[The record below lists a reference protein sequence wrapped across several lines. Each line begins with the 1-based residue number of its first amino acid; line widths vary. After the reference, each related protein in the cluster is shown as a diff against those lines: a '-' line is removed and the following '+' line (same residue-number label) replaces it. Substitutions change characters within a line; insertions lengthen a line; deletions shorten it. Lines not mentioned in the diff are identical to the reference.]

1 MQFIMDQIKGVLA
14 FLNRNLNSYFSSKIF
29 IGSLPVYLSLL
40 FGFVIALQLINLTW
54 KIIYPVNSVTYSI
67 DSNLLKN
74 NSVDAYKNLSGD
86 PFIKGTNQ
94 SLNQVFSIDVPPTSL
109 SLRLYGIRYSNS
121 GQLDAA
127 ILGFDPNNQRIYKT
141 NEVIADNII
150 LEFIE
155 PERVVISRGG
165 IRESVTFD
173 SDTAL
178 SPEITKVLANSSK
191 GIKVEDINSSAL
203 SQMISFQPYF
213 SNGTLKG
220 YQIYPGN
227 QSKLFDSSGLK
238 SGDVLVAVNGL
249 DIKDPSVLKEL
260 SVFGQVKLNL
270 IRDDDDLSIIVKLN

>member
-1 MQFIMDQIKGVLA
+1 MQFIMDQIKSVLA
-14 FLNRNLNSYFSSKIF
+14 FLNRNSNSYFSSKIF
-29 IGSLPVYLSLL
+29 IRSLPVYLSLL

-54 KIIYPVNSVTYSI
+54 KIIYPVNSVTYSK
-67 DSNLLKN
+67 DSSLLKN

-94 SLNQVFSIDVPPTSL
+94 SLNQVFSIDIPPTSL

-141 NEVIADNII
+141 NEVIADDII

-173 SDTAL
+173 SDTVL
-178 SPEITKVLANSSK
+178 SPETIKVLANSSK
-191 GIKVEDINSSAL
+191 GIRVEDINSSAL

-220 YQIYPGN
+220 YQIYPRN

-260 SVFGQVKLNL
+260 SVFGQIKLDL

>member
-40 FGFVIALQLINLTW
+40 FGFVIAWQVINLTW

>member
-29 IGSLPVYLSLL
+29 IRSLPVYLSLL

-67 DSNLLKN
+67 DSSLLKN

>member
-54 KIIYPVNSVTYSI
+54 KIIYPVNSVTFSI
-67 DSNLLKN
+67 DSSLLKN

-121 GQLDAA
+121 GQLDTA

-141 NEVIADNII
+141 NEVISDNII

-178 SPEITKVLANSSK
+178 SPEITKVLANSRK
-191 GIKVEDINSSAL
+191 GIKVDDINSSAL

>member
-67 DSNLLKN
+67 DSSLLKN
-74 NSVDAYKNLSGD
+74 NSAGVYKNLSGD

-141 NEVIADNII
+141 NEVIADDII

-173 SDTAL
+173 SDTVL
-178 SPEITKVLANSSK
+178 SPEITKALANSSK

-260 SVFGQVKLNL
+260 SVFGQVKLDL

>member
-1 MQFIMDQIKGVLA
+1 MDQIKGVLA

-40 FGFVIALQLINLTW
+40 FGFVIAWQVINLTW

>member
-1 MQFIMDQIKGVLA
+1 MQFIMDQIKRVSAL
-14 FLNRNLNSYFSSKIF
+14 LNRNSNSYFSSKIL
-29 IGSLPVYLSLL
+29 GSFPVYLSLL
-40 FGFVIALQLINLTW
+40 FGFIIALQLINLTW
-54 KIIYPVNSVTYSI
+54 KTIYPVNSVTYSI
-67 DSNLLKN
+67 DNYLLKN

-86 PFIKGTNQ
+86 PFIRGTNQ

-109 SLRLYGIRYSNS
+109 SLRLYGIRYSDS

-141 NEVIADNII
+141 NEVIADDIT

-173 SDTAL
+173 SDTIL
-178 SPEITKVLANSSK
+178 SPEITKALANSSK
-191 GIKVEDINSSAL
+191 GIKVENINSSAL

-260 SVFGQVKLNL
+260 SVFEQVKLDL
-270 IRDDDDLSIIVKLN
+270 IRDNDDLSIIVKLN

>member
-1 MQFIMDQIKGVLA
+1 MQFIMDQIKSVLA
-14 FLNRNLNSYFSSKIF
+14 FLNRNSNSYFSSKIF
-29 IGSLPVYLSLL
+29 IRSLPVYLSLL

-54 KIIYPVNSVTYSI
+54 KIIYPVNSVTYSM
-67 DSNLLKN
+67 DSSLLKN

-94 SLNQVFSIDVPPTSL
+94 SLNQVFSIDIPPTSL

-141 NEVIADNII
+141 NEVIADDII

-155 PERVVISRGG
+155 PERVVISRRG

-173 SDTAL
+173 SDTVL
-178 SPEITKVLANSSK
+178 SPEITKALANSSK

>member
-67 DSNLLKN
+67 DSSLLKN

>member
-1 MQFIMDQIKGVLA
+1 MQFIMDQIKSVLA
-14 FLNRNLNSYFSSKIF
+14 FLNRNSNSYFSSKIF
-29 IGSLPVYLSLL
+29 IRSLPVYLSLL

-54 KIIYPVNSVTYSI
+54 KIIYPVNSVTYSK
-67 DSNLLKN
+67 DSSLLKN

-141 NEVIADNII
+141 NEVIADDII

-260 SVFGQVKLNL
+260 SVFGQVKLDL
-270 IRDDDDLSIIVKLN
+270 IRDDEDLSIIVKLN

>member
-1 MQFIMDQIKGVLA
+1 MDQIKGVLA

-54 KIIYPVNSVTYSI
+54 KIIYPVNSVTYSK
-67 DSNLLKN
+67 DSSLLKN

-127 ILGFDPNNQRIYKT
+127 ILGFDPNNQRIYKA
-141 NEVIADNII
+141 NEVIADDII

-173 SDTAL
+173 SDTVL
-178 SPEITKVLANSSK
+178 SPEITKALANSSK
-191 GIKVEDINSSAL
+191 GIQVEDINSSAL

-220 YQIYPGN
+220 YQIYPRN

-260 SVFGQVKLNL
+260 SVFGQVKLDL

>member
-1 MQFIMDQIKGVLA
+1 MQFIMDQIKSVLA
-14 FLNRNLNSYFSSKIF
+14 FLNRNSNSYFSSKIF

-40 FGFVIALQLINLTW
+40 FGFVIALQLIDLTW
-54 KIIYPVNSVTYSI
+54 KIIYPVNSVTYSK
-67 DSNLLKN
+67 DSSLLKN

-94 SLNQVFSIDVPPTSL
+94 SLNQVFSIDIPPTSL

-173 SDTAL
+173 SDTVL

>member
-1 MQFIMDQIKGVLA
+1 MQFIMDQIKSVLA
-14 FLNRNLNSYFSSKIF
+14 FLNRNSNSYFSSKIF
-29 IGSLPVYLSLL
+29 IRSLPVYLSLL

-54 KIIYPVNSVTYSI
+54 KIIYPVNSVTYSK
-67 DSNLLKN
+67 DSSLLKN

-141 NEVIADNII
+141 NEVIADDIV

-155 PERVVISRGG
+155 PERVVISRRG

-173 SDTAL
+173 SDTVL
-178 SPEITKVLANSSK
+178 SPEITKALANSSK

-260 SVFGQVKLNL
+260 SVFGQVKLDL
-270 IRDDDDLSIIVKLN
+270 IRDDSDLSIIVKLN

>member
-54 KIIYPVNSVTYSI
+54 KIIYPVNSVTYSK
-67 DSNLLKN
+67 DSSLLKN

-141 NEVIADNII
+141 NEVIADDII

-260 SVFGQVKLNL
+260 SVFGQVKLDL

>member
-1 MQFIMDQIKGVLA
+1 MQFIMDQIKSVLA
-14 FLNRNLNSYFSSKIF
+14 FLNRNSNSYFSSKIF
-29 IGSLPVYLSLL
+29 IRSLPVYLSLL

-54 KIIYPVNSVTYSI
+54 KIIYPVNSVTYSK
-67 DSNLLKN
+67 DSSLLKN

-94 SLNQVFSIDVPPTSL
+94 SLNQVFSIDIPPTSL

-141 NEVIADNII
+141 NEVIADDII

-173 SDTAL
+173 SDTVL
-178 SPEITKVLANSSK
+178 SPEITKALANSSK
-191 GIKVEDINSSAL
+191 GIQVEDINSSAL

-220 YQIYPGN
+220 YQIYPRN

>member
-14 FLNRNLNSYFSSKIF
+14 FLNRNLNSYFFSKIF

-40 FGFVIALQLINLTW
+40 FGFVIAWQLINLTW
-54 KIIYPVNSVTYSI
+54 KIIYPVNSVTYSK
-67 DSNLLKN
+67 DSSLLKN

-173 SDTAL
+173 SDTVL
-178 SPEITKVLANSSK
+178 SPETIKVLANSSK
-191 GIKVEDINSSAL
+191 GIRVEDINSSAL

>member
-14 FLNRNLNSYFSSKIF
+14 FLNRNLNSYFSSKIY

-173 SDTAL
+173 SDTVL
-178 SPEITKVLANSSK
+178 SPETIKVLANSSK
-191 GIKVEDINSSAL
+191 GIRVEDINSSAL

>member
-54 KIIYPVNSVTYSI
+54 KIIYPVNSVTFSI
-67 DSNLLKN
+67 DSSLLKN

-94 SLNQVFSIDVPPTSL
+94 SLNQVFSIDIPPTSL

-141 NEVIADNII
+141 NEVIADDII

-155 PERVVISRGG
+155 PERVVISRRG

-173 SDTAL
+173 SDTVL
-178 SPEITKVLANSSK
+178 SPEITKALANSSK

-220 YQIYPGN
+220 YQIYPRN

-260 SVFGQVKLNL
+260 SVFGQVKLDL

>member
-1 MQFIMDQIKGVLA
+1 MQFIMDQIKSVLA
-14 FLNRNLNSYFSSKIF
+14 FLNRNSNSYFSSKIF
-29 IGSLPVYLSLL
+29 IRSLPVYLSLL

-54 KIIYPVNSVTYSI
+54 KIIYPVNSVTYSK
-67 DSNLLKN
+67 DSSLLKN

-94 SLNQVFSIDVPPTSL
+94 SLNQVFSIDIPPTSL

-173 SDTAL
+173 SDTVL
-178 SPEITKVLANSSK
+178 SPEITKALANSSK

>member
-40 FGFVIALQLINLTW
+40 FGFVIAWQVINLTW

-155 PERVVISRGG
+155 PERVVISRRG

-173 SDTAL
+173 SDTVL

-220 YQIYPGN
+220 YQIYPRN

>member
-1 MQFIMDQIKGVLA
+1 MQFIMDQIKSVLA
-14 FLNRNLNSYFSSKIF
+14 FLNRNLNTYFSSKIF

-67 DSNLLKN
+67 DSSLLKN

-155 PERVVISRGG
+155 PERVVISRRG

-173 SDTAL
+173 SDTVL
-178 SPEITKVLANSSK
+178 SPEITKALANSSK

>member
-1 MQFIMDQIKGVLA
+1 MQFIMDQIKSVLA
-14 FLNRNLNSYFSSKIF
+14 FLNRNSNSYFSSKIF

-54 KIIYPVNSVTYSI
+54 KIIYPVNSVTYSK
-67 DSNLLKN
+67 DSSLLKN

-94 SLNQVFSIDVPPTSL
+94 SLNQVFSIDIPPTSL

-141 NEVIADNII
+141 NEVIADDII

-173 SDTAL
+173 SDTVL
-178 SPEITKVLANSSK
+178 SPEITKALANSSK

>member
-1 MQFIMDQIKGVLA
+1 MQFIMDQIKSVLA
-14 FLNRNLNSYFSSKIF
+14 FLNRNSNSYFSSKIF
-29 IGSLPVYLSLL
+29 IRSLPVYLSLL

-54 KIIYPVNSVTYSI
+54 KIIYPVNSVTYSK
-67 DSNLLKN
+67 DSSLLKN

-141 NEVIADNII
+141 NEVIADDII

>member
-1 MQFIMDQIKGVLA
+1 MQFIMDQIKSVLA
-14 FLNRNLNSYFSSKIF
+14 FLNRNLNTYFSSKIF

-67 DSNLLKN
+67 DSSLLKN

-260 SVFGQVKLNL
+260 SVFGQVKLDL

>member
-29 IGSLPVYLSLL
+29 IRSLPVYLSLL

-54 KIIYPVNSVTYSI
+54 KIIYPVNSVTYSK
-67 DSNLLKN
+67 DSSLLKN

-94 SLNQVFSIDVPPTSL
+94 SLNQVFSIDIPPTSL

-141 NEVIADNII
+141 NEVIADDII

-155 PERVVISRGG
+155 PERVVISRRG

-173 SDTAL
+173 SDTVL
-178 SPEITKVLANSSK
+178 SPEITKALANSSK

-220 YQIYPGN
+220 YQIYPRN

-260 SVFGQVKLNL
+260 SVFGQVKLDL

>member
-1 MQFIMDQIKGVLA
+1 MQFIMDQIKSVLA
-14 FLNRNLNSYFSSKIF
+14 FLNRNSNSYFSSKIF
-29 IGSLPVYLSLL
+29 IRSLPVYLSLL

-54 KIIYPVNSVTYSI
+54 KIIYPVNSVTYSK
-67 DSNLLKN
+67 DSSLLKN

-94 SLNQVFSIDVPPTSL
+94 SLNQVFSIDIPPTSL

-141 NEVIADNII
+141 NEVIADDII

-155 PERVVISRGG
+155 PERVVISRRG

-173 SDTAL
+173 SDTVL
-178 SPEITKVLANSSK
+178 SPEITKALANSSK

-220 YQIYPGN
+220 YQIYPRN

-260 SVFGQVKLNL
+260 SVFGQIKLDL

>member
-1 MQFIMDQIKGVLA
+1 MQFIMDQIKSVLA
-14 FLNRNLNSYFSSKIF
+14 FLNRNSNSYFSSKIF
-29 IGSLPVYLSLL
+29 IRSLPVYLSLL

-54 KIIYPVNSVTYSI
+54 KIISPVNSVTYSK
-67 DSNLLKN
+67 DSSLLKN

-94 SLNQVFSIDVPPTSL
+94 SLNQVFSIDIPPTSL

-141 NEVIADNII
+141 NEVIADDII

>member
-14 FLNRNLNSYFSSKIF
+14 FLNRNLNSYFSSKIY

-54 KIIYPVNSVTYSI
+54 KTIYPVNSVTYSI

-141 NEVIADNII
+141 NEVISDNII

>member
-14 FLNRNLNSYFSSKIF
+14 FLNRNLNSYFFSKIF

-54 KIIYPVNSVTYSI
+54 KIIYPVNSVTFSI
-67 DSNLLKN
+67 DSSLLKN

-173 SDTAL
+173 SDTVL
-178 SPEITKVLANSSK
+178 SPETIKVLANSSK
-191 GIKVEDINSSAL
+191 GIRVEDINSSAL

>member
-67 DSNLLKN
+67 DSSLLKN

-155 PERVVISRGG
+155 PERVVISRRG

-173 SDTAL
+173 SDTVL
-178 SPEITKVLANSSK
+178 SPEITKALANSSK

>member
-1 MQFIMDQIKGVLA
+1 MDQIKGVLA

-54 KIIYPVNSVTYSI
+54 KIIYPVNSVTFSI
-67 DSNLLKN
+67 DSSLLKN

-141 NEVIADNII
+141 NEVIADDII

-155 PERVVISRGG
+155 PERVVISRRG

-173 SDTAL
+173 SDTVL
-178 SPEITKVLANSSK
+178 SPEITKALANSSK

>member
-1 MQFIMDQIKGVLA
+1 MQFIMDQLKKVSA
-14 FLNRNLNSYFSSKIF
+14 SLNRNSNSYFSSKIF
-29 IGSLPVYLSLL
+29 IGSFPIYLSLL

-54 KIIYPVNSVTYSI
+54 KTIYPVNSVTYSI
-67 DSNLLKN
+67 NSSLVKN
-74 NSVDAYKNLSGD
+74 NSIDAYKNLSGD

-109 SLRLYGIRYSNS
+109 SLRLYGIRYSDS

-141 NEVIADNII
+141 NEVIADDII

-155 PERVVISRGG
+155 SERVVISRGG

-173 SDTAL
+173 SDAVL
-178 SPEITKVLANSSK
+178 SPEITKSLANSNK
-191 GIKVEDINSSAL
+191 EIKIENINSSVL

-227 QSKLFDSSGLK
+227 QSKLFNSSGLK

-249 DIKDPSVLKEL
+249 DIKDPAVLKEL
-260 SVFGQVKLNL
+260 SVFGQVKLDL
-270 IRDDDDLSIIVKLN
+270 IRDDDDLSILVKLN

>member
-1 MQFIMDQIKGVLA
+1 MQFIMDQIKSVLA
-14 FLNRNLNSYFSSKIF
+14 FLNRNSNSYFSSKIF
-29 IGSLPVYLSLL
+29 IRSLPVYLSLL

-54 KIIYPVNSVTYSI
+54 KIIYPVNSVTYSK
-67 DSNLLKN
+67 DSSLLKN

-173 SDTAL
+173 SDTVL
-178 SPEITKVLANSSK
+178 SPEITKALANSSK

-220 YQIYPGN
+220 YQIYPRN

>member
-54 KIIYPVNSVTYSI
+54 KIIYPVNSVTYSK
-67 DSNLLKN
+67 DSSLLKN

-141 NEVIADNII
+141 NEVIADDII

>member
-1 MQFIMDQIKGVLA
+1 MQFIMDQIKSVLA

-54 KIIYPVNSVTYSI
+54 KIIYPVNSVTFSI
-67 DSNLLKN
+67 DSSLLKN

-141 NEVIADNII
+141 NEVIADDII

-173 SDTAL
+173 SDTVL

>member
-1 MQFIMDQIKGVLA
+1 MRFIMDQIKRVSA
-14 FLNRNLNSYFSSKIF
+14 FLNRNSNSYFSSKIF
-29 IGSLPVYLSLL
+29 IKSFPMYLSLM
-40 FGFVIALQLINLTW
+40 FGFVIAVQLINLTW
-54 KIIYPVNSVTYSI
+54 KIIYPVNSFTYSI
-67 DSNLLKN
+67 DSSLLKN

-94 SLNQVFSIDVPPTSL
+94 SLNQIFSIDVPPTSL
-109 SLRLYGIRYSNS
+109 SLRLYGIRYSDS

-141 NEVIADNII
+141 NEVIADDII

-173 SDTAL
+173 SDTVL
-178 SPEITKVLANSSK
+178 SPEITKALANSSK
-191 GIKVEDINSSAL
+191 GIKVENINSSAL

-260 SVFGQVKLNL
+260 SVFGQVKLDL
-270 IRDDDDLSIIVKLN
+270 IRDDSDLSIIVKLN

>member
-1 MQFIMDQIKGVLA
+1 MDQIKRVFA
-14 FLNRNLNSYFSSKIF
+14 FLNRNSNSYFSSNIF
-29 IGSLPVYLSLL
+29 IRSLPVYLSLL
-40 FGFVIALQLINLTW
+40 FGFVIALQLIDLTW
-54 KIIYPVNSVTYSI
+54 KIIYPVNSVTYSK
-67 DSNLLKN
+67 DSSLLKN

-94 SLNQVFSIDVPPTSL
+94 SLNQVFSIDIPPTSL

-141 NEVIADNII
+141 NEVIADDII

-173 SDTAL
+173 SDTVL
-178 SPEITKVLANSSK
+178 SPEITKALANSSK
-191 GIKVEDINSSAL
+191 GIKVENINSSAL